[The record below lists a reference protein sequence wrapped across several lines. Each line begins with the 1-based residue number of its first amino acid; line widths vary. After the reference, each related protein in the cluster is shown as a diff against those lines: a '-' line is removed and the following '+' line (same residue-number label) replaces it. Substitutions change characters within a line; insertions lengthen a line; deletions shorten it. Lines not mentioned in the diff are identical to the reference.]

1 MAFINK
7 GNDEKYLRFPFRG
20 ISKVILAA
28 YQFIEFFSKYV
39 QFMHPIQHI
48 YCLSNDP
55 TCICKIANVHF

>member
-1 MAFINK
+1 MNKEIN
-7 GNDEKYLRFPFRG
+7 EKDLRFPCRG
-20 ISKVILAA
+20 IFKVIVAA

-55 TCICKIANVHF
+55 TCICEIANVHF